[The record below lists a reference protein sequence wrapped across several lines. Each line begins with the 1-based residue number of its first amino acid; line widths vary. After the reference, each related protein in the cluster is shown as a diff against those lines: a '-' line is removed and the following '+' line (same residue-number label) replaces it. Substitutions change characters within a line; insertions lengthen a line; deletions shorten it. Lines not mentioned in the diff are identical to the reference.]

1 MYYLHLNECHA
12 ISSNKC
18 TAFTSLFVIFCATT
32 ENEMKTVVLIRFF
45 FALMFTQVPIW
56 KTGCLLRQDSQPS
69 ESY

>member
-32 ENEMKTVVLIRFF
+32 ENEMKTVVLIRF
-45 FALMFTQVPIW
+45 L
-56 KTGCLLRQDSQPS
+56 SQQTLQAKAG
-69 ESY
+69 